1 MNVEYKVV
9 ETKIEGDWGYQKIEM
24 PYELIQMILKEM
36 DEPNSDYEV
45 GNAVVWNR
53 EIPDGFVWDTFDFVD
68 PNNPHGKLLAGWDV
82 PHLASRDVVTMVLS
96 IYNEEAV

>member
-24 PYELIQMILKEM
+24 PYEVLQMILKEM

-45 GNAVVWNR
+45 GNAVVMND
-53 EIPDGFVWDTFDFVD
+53 EMPDGFIWDNFDFID
-68 PNNPHGKLLAGWDV
+68 PNNPEGDLLMISNV
-82 PHLASRDVVTMVLS
+82 PKVEVATMVLTFLNQES
-96 IYNEEAV
+96 V